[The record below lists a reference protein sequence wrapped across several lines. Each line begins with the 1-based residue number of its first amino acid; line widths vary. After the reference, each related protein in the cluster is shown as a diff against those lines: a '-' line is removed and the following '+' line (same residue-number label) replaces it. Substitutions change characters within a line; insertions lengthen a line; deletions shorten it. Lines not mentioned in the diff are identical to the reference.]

1 MENLIKLPSF
11 EWFIGLMNLGGKGNT
26 YTGSYGTDPYYGCTG
41 REQFRY
47 RVWIEKTKTTKSNSL
62 PCIISAM
69 IALMKQTMES
79 LKRKFLKARRTEL
92 PKRRIGFFR
101 SLQDSKINEEM
112 V

>member
-47 RVWIEKTKTTKSNSL
+47 RVWIEKDENDEKQLVAVHYIGDDCFDETDNVKLEKKIFES
-62 PCIISAM
+62 SAHG
-69 IALMKQTMES
+69 IAEAQDWLLS
-79 LKRKFLKARRTEL
+79 EL
-92 PKRRIGFFR
+92 AGF
-101 SLQDSKINEEM
+101 KNK
-112 V
+112 